1 MTYKNAELLD
11 IYDREVRQACEWT
24 RMRHEVL
31 PNVVRHVLEGIGMG
45 GGFVS
50 WSRLSAENADAEIEA
65 QAAYF
70 RSLKSDFEWKVYSHD
85 TPTDLPQH
93 LLAHGFSGDE
103 PEALMVADME
113 DLPAEYWTLDLS
125 RVERVTTFEAI
136 DDLVRME
143 NEVWGKDISGIGKG
157 MKYDLEHHPDHL
169 SVFVVR
175 EGGQVL
181 SAAWTHYLL
190 PTSFASFWGGSTL
203 KEYRRQGFY
212 TALLAARVRE
222 ARERGYK
229 FLTVDASPDSRPIL
243 EKHGFRCLGFSMP
256 YEWVFKTDQDRE
268 NSST

>member
-1 MTYKNAELLD
+1 MTYKDAKLLS
-11 IYDREVRQACEWT
+11 IFDREVRQACDWT
-24 RMRHEVL
+24 RMRREVL
-31 PNVVRHVLEGIGMG
+31 PNVVRYILEGIGVG

-50 WSRLSAENADAEIEA
+50 WSRLTIDNGDAEIEA
-65 QAAYF
+65 QVAFF

-85 TPTDLPQH
+85 TPADLPQR

-103 PEALMVADME
+103 PEALMVADIN
-113 DLPAEYWTLDLS
+113 DLPVDYWTMDVS
-125 RVERVTTFEAI
+125 HVTRVITPEGIEA
-136 DDLVRME
+136 LVRME

-157 MKYDLEHHPDHL
+157 MKYDLENHPDHL

-175 EGGQVL
+175 DGERVV

-212 TALLAARVRE
+212 TALLAARARE

-243 EKHGFRCLGFSMP
+243 EKHGFRCLGFSTP
-256 YEWVFKTDQDRE
+256 YEWVFKAGQDRG

>member
-1 MTYKNAELLD
+1 MTTADAELLAIFD
-11 IYDREVRQACEWT
+11 LEVRQNCEWT
-24 RMRHEVL
+24 RMRREVL
-31 PNVVRHVLEGIGMG
+31 PNVVRHILEGVGVG

-50 WSRLSAENADAEIEA
+50 WSHLTTDNANEEIEA
-65 QAAYF
+65 QISFF

-85 TPTDLPQH
+85 TPADLPQR

-103 PEALMVADME
+103 PEALMVVDIN

-125 RVERVTTFEAI
+125 RVERVTTPEGI

-143 NEVWGKDISGIGKG
+143 NEVWGADHSGLGRG

-175 EGGQVL
+175 DGERVV
-181 SAAWTHYLL
+181 STAWTHYLL

-203 KEYRRQGFY
+203 SEYRRRGYY
-212 TALLAARVRE
+212 TALLAARARE
-222 ARERGYK
+222 ARERGHK

-243 EKHGFRCLGFSMP
+243 EKHGFRCLGFSTAC
-256 YEWVFKTDQDRE
+256 EWIFTADQ
-268 NSST
+268 